1 MLEVKDLSV
10 GYARKGLALEDVS
23 LSVPHGS
30 IVALLGAN
38 GAGKTTL
45 IRAITG
51 LLDLHHG
58 RVERGS
64 VHFEGRPI
72 LGVPAHRL
80 VRLGMAQVPEG
91 RLIFKQ
97 LTVEENLNVGAA
109 ILRALGGEGA
119 HGRGLRAVSAPA
131 RATPAGGGLALRRRA
146 ADAGARPRAD
156 RRAEAAARRRALARP
171 GAADRKDDLRAAADR
186 GATRSAASM
195 LVVEQN
201 ARLALE
207 FAATGYILDRGRIV
221 LSGPASELA
230 ASDAMKESYLGRE
243 ARRRGGRRHEQGPAR
258 SLLAADALPGHHR
271 ARQRLVHACAKAPS
285 PR

>member
-1 MLEVKDLSV
+1 MDSLLEVKGLSV

-23 LSVPHGS
+23 VSVPKGS

-58 RVERGS
+58 HVTHGS
-64 VHFEGRPI
+64 VALDGQPI
-72 LGVPAHRL
+72 LGLPAHRL

-109 ILRALGGEGA
+109 IIARSAVRERMDAVYQLFPKLLERRSQAAGWLSGGEQQMLALGRAL
-119 HGRGLRAVSAPA
+119 VSGP
-131 RATPAGGGLALRRRA
+131 RLLLVDELSLGLAPLIVQTIYKQLRVVGDTLGTA
-146 ADAGARPRAD
+146 
-156 RRAEAAARRRALARP
+156 
-171 GAADRKDDLRAAADR
+171 
-186 GATRSAASM
+186 M

-207 FAATGYILDRGRIV
+207 FAATAFILDRGRIV
-221 LSGPASELA
+221 LSGPAAEVA
-230 ASDAMKESYLGRE
+230 ASEAMKESYLGAKRE
-243 ARRRGGRRHEQGPAR
+243 G
-258 SLLAADALPGHHR
+258 
-271 ARQRLVHACAKAPS
+271 AP
-285 PR
+285 

>member
-1 MLEVKDLSV
+1 MQHALEVRDLSV
-10 GYARKGLALEDVS
+10 GYARKGLALEGVS

-58 RVERGS
+58 HVEHGS
-64 VHFEGRPI
+64 VHFEGRSV

-109 ILRALGGEGA
+109 ILARSAVKERMDAVYALFPRLLERRQQAAGWLSGGEQQMLALGRALVGGPKLLLVDE
-119 HGRGLRAVSAPA
+119 LSL
-131 RATPAGGGLALRRRA
+131 GLAPLIVKTIYEQLRVVR
-146 ADAGARPRAD
+146 DTLG
-156 RRAEAAARRRALARP
+156 
-171 GAADRKDDLRAAADR
+171 
-186 GATRSAASM
+186 ASM

-230 ASDAMKESYLGRE
+230 DNEAMKESYLGTKRE
-243 ARRRGGRRHEQGPAR
+243 GTGV
-258 SLLAADALPGHHR
+258 AA
-271 ARQRLVHACAKAPS
+271 
-285 PR
+285 